1 METRTL
7 LLTFMTL
14 IVIGIASLV
23 IYGLVKMGGFG
34 PGYNPI
40 SPQKTSVTLIGPLE
54 SGQDSQTINS
64 NLPRS
69 MNEDDGL
76 EFSYTAWILINDYT
90 YGNSGDPVIF
100 VRGTA
105 TPKVFFDVN
114 RNILYVTQKT
124 YESEETIKIRN
135 MPAEKMF
142 HLGITV
148 RQTSFDVYINGLLH
162 THKTLESLPLIEEAP
177 VNVGPNGGWKGLIGS
192 LIYYNYALSP
202 GEMRSVSNTK
212 AVQNPALEPPNP
224 PYFSTSWWIG
234 NH

>member
-14 IVIGIASLV
+14 IVIGIACLV
-23 IYGLVKMGGFG
+23 IYGLIKMGGFG

-40 SPQKTSVTLIGPLE
+40 SPQKTSVTLIGPLV
-54 SGQDSQTINS
+54 SGQDAQTINS

-69 MNEDDGL
+69 MNEEDGV
-76 EFSYTAWILINDYT
+76 EFSYTAWVLINDYT
-90 YGNSGDPVIF
+90 YGNGGDAVIF
-100 VRGTA
+100 NRGNE
-105 TPKVFFDVN
+105 TPKVYF
-114 RNILYVTQKT
+114 NIKT
-124 YESEETIKIRN
+124 NVLHVIQNTYGSPEHIKIRN

-148 RQTSFDVYINGLLH
+148 KQTSFDVYINGLLH
-162 THKTLESLPLIEEAP
+162 THKTLENLPLIEDAP
-177 VNVGPNGGWKGLIGS
+177 VQVAPNGGWKGLIGS
-192 LIYYNYALSP
+192 LIYYNYSLSP

-212 AVQNPALEPPNP
+212 AVQNPALAPPNP

>member
-1 METRTL
+1 
-7 LLTFMTL
+7 MTL

-40 SPQKTSVTLIGPLE
+40 SPQKTSVTLIGPLV

-90 YGNSGDPVIF
+90 YGNDGDAVIF
-100 VRGTA
+100 NRGNE
-105 TPKVFFDVN
+105 TPKVYFNVKN
-114 RNILYVTQKT
+114 NVLHVIQNT
-124 YESEETIKIRN
+124 YGTAEHIKIRN

-162 THKTLESLPLIEEAP
+162 THKTLENLPLIEDAP
-177 VNVGPNGGWKGLIGS
+177 VNVGPDGGWKGLIGS

-212 AVQNPALEPPNP
+212 AIQNPALEPPNP